1 MPGLGRPCGEA
12 SVLRLL
18 ADELAQAPAGAG
30 ALLMPAGEVAAL
42 FDAAAHD
49 AAPGE
54 DEEEE
59 DAEEEEGGA
68 EEDGEEAGGGGA
80 LGSRLRGRR
89 LDSAG
94 ARAVLAEVCRRAVA
108 RVSEV
113 APAGSPL
120 PALVDERLRDCLED
134 AVAEAAAAGPQTL
147 RQFRDNALGCVYDTL
162 HRIFA
167 Q

>member
-1 MPGLGRPCGEA
+1 MSGLGRPCGDA

-18 ADELAQAPAGAG
+18 ADELARAPAGDG
-30 ALLMPAGEVAAL
+30 EILMQAGEIATL

-54 DEEEE
+54 EEE
-59 DAEEEEGGA
+59 EEEEGEGG
-68 EEDGEEAGGGGA
+68 GEEAGEEEGGGSA

-108 RVSEV
+108 RVTEV
-113 APAGSPL
+113 APSGSPL

-147 RQFRDNALGCVYDTL
+147 RQFRDNALGSVHDTL

>member
-1 MPGLGRPCGEA
+1 MSGLGRPCGDA

-18 ADELAQAPAGAG
+18 ADELARAPAGAG

-54 DEEEE
+54 DEDEE
-59 DAEEEEGGA
+59 EEEEG
-68 EEDGEEAGGGGA
+68 EGEEGGEEEGGGDA

-108 RVSEV
+108 RVTEV

-134 AVAEAAAAGPQTL
+134 AVAEAAAAGPQSL
-147 RQFRDNALGCVYDTL
+147 RQFVDNALGSVYDTL

-167 Q
+167 R

>member
-1 MPGLGRPCGEA
+1 MPGLGRSCGEA

-54 DEEEE
+54 DEKE
-59 DAEEEEGGA
+59 EEEEGGA
-68 EEDGEEAGGGGA
+68 DEDGEEAGGGGA

-120 PALVDERLRDCLED
+120 PALVDERLCDCLED

>member
-1 MPGLGRPCGEA
+1 MPGLGRSCGEA

-54 DEEEE
+54 DEKE
-59 DAEEEEGGA
+59 EEEEGGA
-68 EEDGEEAGGGGA
+68 DEDGEEAGGGGA

>member
-1 MPGLGRPCGEA
+1 MPGLGRPGGEA

-42 FDAAAHD
+42 FDVAAHD
-49 AAPGE
+49 VAPGE
-54 DEEEE
+54 DVE
-59 DAEEEEGGA
+59 DGEEGGA

-94 ARAVLAEVCRRAVA
+94 VRAVLAEVCRRAVA

>member
-1 MPGLGRPCGEA
+1 MSGLGRPCGDA

-18 ADELAQAPAGAG
+18 ADELARAPAGAG
-30 ALLMPAGEVAAL
+30 ALLMPAAGEVAAL

-59 DAEEEEGGA
+59 EGGREEEE
-68 EEDGEEAGGGGA
+68 GEEAGGGGA
-80 LGSRLRGRR
+80 LGSRLRSRR

-108 RVSEV
+108 RVTEV

-147 RQFRDNALGCVYDTL
+147 RQFRDNALGSVHDTL
-162 HRIFA
+162 HRVFA

>member
-54 DEEEE
+54 DKEE
-59 DAEEEEGGA
+59 DVEEEEGGA
-68 EEDGEEAGGGGA
+68 EEEGEEAGGGGA
-80 LGSRLRGRR
+80 LDGRLRGRR

-94 ARAVLAEVCRRAVA
+94 ARTVLVEVCRRAVA